1 MAESD
6 FQASVIKKIYKRIPG
21 CVIMKNDAQYR
32 QGFPDLT
39 IYHRSEYAILEF
51 KADSN
56 SDYQPNQ
63 EDYLRAFGR
72 YTFAK
77 RISPENEEEVLN
89 GLCQFFGIQ

>member
-6 FQASVIKKIYKRIPG
+6 YQANVIKTIYQLIPG

-32 QGFPDLT
+32 QGFPDIT
-39 IYHRSEYAILEF
+39 IYYRSRYAILEF
-51 KADSN
+51 KVDGDA
-56 SDYQPNQ
+56 DYQPNQ
-63 EDYLRAFGR
+63 EDYLRIFGK

-77 RISPENEEEVLN
+77 RIDPENEEDVLN